1 MEPQKQPEEIPH
13 SPLVQTPPQE
23 PMPPAPGEMPQ
34 APKKSHKTL
43 ALFLLLGPT
52 ALIVVSFILYAVV
65 NFAFSNTVLPG
76 AESPVQTILNVFLFL
91 AGTVSVLTWLPGI
104 IIGIIL
110 LAKK

>member
-1 MEPQKQPEEIPH
+1 MNPEQPQNEPQQPQQVAH
-13 SPLVQTPPQE
+13 TPTAE
-23 PMPPAPGEMPQ
+23 PMPAATPTAR
-34 APKKSHKTL
+34 KKSHTVL

-65 NFAFSNTVLPG
+65 NFAFSNSALPG